1 MLVKF
6 PPALRA
12 YNAVLRFNRDSI
24 LLRVGPPVLQTAW
37 YQSFRFRLLVPILAA
52 AIIAA
57 SAVGVF
63 SFSWGSQWA
72 SNDVQERA
80 EAVRNTL
87 DKASFPLTGNVVNSL
102 AQLTGCELVAITNR
116 GTIQSSLELN
126 ESGAGLTQIEKFD
139 MSPQPCAIAAREF
152 LRFSARLTGATNA
165 DTRIHVLFDK
175 ATVDAASRRAA
186 FLPLLTGV
194 STTLLLSVVMLWL
207 ANSLA
212 RRLGVMEQ
220 RVASVA
226 AGEFDVRSGEK
237 GDDELGRLGQA
248 VDSMAAQLQQLWNEV
263 NRQQSSKLL
272 HQIAGGMAHQLRNT
286 LTGSKMAIELHAQS
300 LTSQSEEVKV
310 ALRQLGVAEDYVKRL
325 LLVGRGQQG
334 APEPGQLGQ
343 ALRDLQDN
351 MNSIAS
357 HLQCQLAWEL
367 MLGDADCTLTDAG
380 SFQAA
385 ISNLIL
391 NAVQVSDCVKVQA
404 RLQSPELL
412 SIVVRDNGPGVDP
425 KIESELFEPFVTTK
439 PEGMG
444 LGLPLVKRSAE
455 QLQGKV
461 EWRREDG
468 WTVFEFQ
475 CAVQSSL

>member
-1 MLVKF
+1 M
-6 PPALRA
+6 
-12 YNAVLRFNRDSI
+12 
-24 LLRVGPPVLQTAW
+24 QTAW
-37 YQSFRFRLLVPILAA
+37 YQSFRFRLLIPILAA
-52 AIIAA
+52 AISAA

-102 AQLTGCELVAITNR
+102 TQLTGCELVAITKR
-116 GTIQSSLELN
+116 GSIQSSLELEHSN
-126 ESGAGLTQIEKFD
+126 TDLTQIKNFD
-139 MSPQPCAIAAREF
+139 MSPQPCAIAARDF
-152 LRFSARLTGATNA
+152 LRFSGTLTGATNA
-165 DTRIHVLFDK
+165 DTRIHILFDK
-175 ATVDAASRRAA
+175 AAVDAASRRAA
-186 FLPLLTGV
+186 FLPLLTGI
-194 STTLLLSVVMLWL
+194 STILLLSIVMLWL

-226 AGEFDVRSGEK
+226 AGEFDVRSEEK
-237 GDDELGRLGQA
+237 GDDELGRLGRA

-272 HQIAGGMAHQLRNT
+272 HQVAGGMAHQLRNT
-286 LTGSKMAIELHAQS
+286 LTGSKLAIELHAQS
-300 LTSQSEEVKV
+300 LSSQSEEVQV

-334 APEPGQLGQ
+334 APEPGQLDQ
-343 ALRDLQDN
+343 VLRDLQDN
-351 MNSIAS
+351 MTSIAA
-357 HLQCQLAWEL
+357 HLQCKLTWDL
-367 MLGDADCTLTDAG
+367 MLGEVNCSLADAG

-391 NAVQVSDCVKVQA
+391 NAVQVADCVAVHACIQG
-404 RLQSPELL
+404 PELL
-412 SIVVRDNGPGVDP
+412 SVVVRDNGPGVDSG
-425 KIESELFEPFVTTK
+425 IENEIFEPFVTTK

-461 EWRREDG
+461 EWHREEG

-475 CAVQSSL
+475 CAVQSSG